1 MAKAIL
7 YVSIMAAGAIISF
20 LWYMLGRG
28 APAALNG
35 AACILALGV
44 AMPILVRKDFQFVGV
59 PGPVDLGFAVA
70 SLVMG
75 AVGGSK
81 CNDSEM
87 HQRLLWGALLLM
99 SVPAI
104 RISLVT
110 LKAYQRPLGLKLAV
124 GVLLAALFGLNI
136 FLGVRFS
143 HWAGETSVTLV
154 KGWFPDATA
163 SGPPAAP
170 GPAPTS
176 HHPPG
181 SPQQPPPPPPP
192 PPPVNPGAPVAIVAG
207 RPLTKAMLE
216 YQLFIDSLAPGATK
230 SDRGS
235 AVAALLRAYTMRA
248 LLEKKFKAFE
258 PAALKDERQWL
269 MNQVK
274 DKAVLHRIR
283 THVSDEMFLDV
294 YVGGNGLYDRM
305 LREVFAK
312 RKAEELRGRVEAVVK
327 EVKSADGVERPGP
340 KIEGVEKSVCRY
352 SLKRREFVPQFE
364 AEEEEG
370 VKADPRDEVA
380 KKLAALKVNTL
391 LPEVQWGDINARIIR
406 RLPDDFKKRA
416 NYEVYFLK
424 QDEDFPSWFLQQSSD
439 LAIEIPDP
447 DLRKEMLELAT
458 SVKHIIKTK

>member
-7 YVSIMAAGAIISF
+7 YVSIMAAGALISF

-28 APAALNG
+28 TPAAING
-35 AACILALGV
+35 AACLLAAGV
-44 AMPILVRKDFQFVGV
+44 AMPILVRKDFQFVGI
-59 PGPVDLGFAVA
+59 PGLVELGFAVA
-70 SLVMG
+70 SLILG
-75 AVGGSK
+75 AIGGSK
-81 CNDSEM
+81 CNDSPM
-87 HQRLLWGALLLM
+87 HERLLWGSLLLM
-99 SVPAI
+99 SIPAI

-110 LKAYQRPLGLKLAV
+110 LKAYQRPLNLKIAV
-124 GVLLAALFGLNI
+124 GVLLAAIFGLNI

-143 HWAGETSVTLV
+143 GWAAETSVTLV

-163 SGPPAAP
+163 SGPPPAP
-170 GPAPTS
+170 GPAPVA
-176 HHPPG
+176 HPPG
-181 SPQQPPPPPPP
+181 TPPQPLPPA
-192 PPPVNPGAPVAIVAG
+192 PPPVSPGAPVAIVAG

-216 YQLFIDSLAPGATK
+216 YQLFIDSLAPGATT

-248 LLEKKFKAFE
+248 LLEKKFKAFDA
-258 PAALKDERQWL
+258 AALKDERQWL

-274 DKAVLHRIR
+274 DKAVLHRIK
-283 THVSDEMFLDV
+283 THVSEEMFLDV

-305 LREVFAK
+305 LRDVFGK
-312 RKAEELRGRVEAVVK
+312 KKAEELRLRVEAVVK
-327 EVKSADGVERPGP
+327 EVKAADGVERPGP

-352 SLKRREFVPQFE
+352 SLRRKEFVPVFE

-370 VKADPRDEVA
+370 VKADPRDDVA
-380 KKLAALKVNTL
+380 RKLAVLKINTL
-391 LPEVQWGDINARIIR
+391 LADVQWGDINARIVR
-406 RLPDDFKKRA
+406 RVPDDFKKRQ
-416 NYEVYFLK
+416 NYEVYFVK

>member
-7 YVSIMAAGAIISF
+7 YVSIMAAGALISF

-28 APAALNG
+28 TPAALNG

-44 AMPILVRKDFQFVGV
+44 AMPILVRKDFQFVGI
-59 PGPVDLGFAVA
+59 PGPVDLGFALA

-75 AVGGSK
+75 AIGGSQAR
-81 CNDSEM
+81 DSLM
-87 HQRLLWGALLLM
+87 HQRLLWAALLLL

-110 LKAYQRPLGLKLAV
+110 LKAYQRPLNLKIAV

-136 FLGVRFS
+136 FLGVHFS
-143 HWAGETSVTLV
+143 SWAAETSVTLV

-163 SGPPAAP
+163 SGPPPAP
-170 GPAPTS
+170 GPVPVS
-176 HHPPG
+176 HPPG
-181 SPQQPPPPPPP
+181 TPPPPPPPP

-207 RPLTKAMLE
+207 RPLTRAMLE
-216 YQLFIDSLAPGATK
+216 YQLFIDSLAPGATT

-248 LLEKKFKAFE
+248 LLEKKFKAFD

-305 LREVFAK
+305 LRDVFIRK
-312 RKAEELRGRVEAVVK
+312 KAEELRARVEAVVR
-327 EVKSADGVERPGP
+327 EVKATDGVERPGP

-352 SLKRREFVPQFE
+352 SFRRREFVPQFE

-370 VKADPRDEVA
+370 VKPDPRDDMA
-380 KKLAALKVNTL
+380 KKLATLKVNTL
-391 LPEVQWGDINARIIR
+391 LSDVLWGDINARVIR
-406 RLPDDFKKRA
+406 RLPDDFKKRTT
-416 NYEVYFLK
+416 YEVYFVK

-447 DLRKEMLELAT
+447 ELRKEMLEQAT